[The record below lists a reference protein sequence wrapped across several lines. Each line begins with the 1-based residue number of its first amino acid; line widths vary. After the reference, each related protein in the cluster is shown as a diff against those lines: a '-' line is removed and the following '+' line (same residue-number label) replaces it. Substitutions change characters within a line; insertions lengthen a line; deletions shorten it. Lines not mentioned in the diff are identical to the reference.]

1 MKYEIGEERLTTL
14 SSSYLAGPL
23 PQTSYFLFPAF
34 VNIGPAELLLLQL
47 NVSL

>member
-34 VNIGPAELLLLQL
+34 VNIHRELLLFLHFK
-47 NVSL
+47 